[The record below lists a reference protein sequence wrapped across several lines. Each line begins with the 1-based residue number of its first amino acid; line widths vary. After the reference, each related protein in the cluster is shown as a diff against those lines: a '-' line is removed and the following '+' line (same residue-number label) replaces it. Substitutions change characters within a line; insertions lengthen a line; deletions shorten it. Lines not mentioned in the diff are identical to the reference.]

1 MNFEEV
7 AHKPDS
13 ASRAAS
19 AAVLGWLAKKV
30 ENMIVASADLSNSD
44 KTDGFLKQTKQFT
57 KGDFSG
63 AFLQA
68 GVSELTM
75 AALCNGMALHG
86 GVIPACGTFFVFS
99 DYMKPAVRLSA
110 LMGLPV
116 KFIWTHDAFRVGEDG
131 PTHQPVEQEAQIRLL
146 EHLKNHKGQ
155 MSLLAL
161 RPADAAE
168 TSVAWKMAL
177 ENTKTPTALIF
188 SRQNIKDVPAKAGST
203 RYRDA
208 LQAEKG
214 AYVAL
219 DCNGVPDVVLVA
231 SGSEVSTL
239 IGGAELLTAQKGL
252 KVRVVSVISEGLFR
266 QQPPEYQASVIPAHL
281 PTFGL
286 TAGLP
291 VTLAGLVG
299 ARGKIW
305 GLDHFGYSAPAKVLD
320 EKLGFTPANVCT
332 QVVKYLA
339 DGFIVRRVV
348 ADGGKQEVV
357 LALIRVHRRTLIA
370 PDEVFRGLRVALVD
384 ARLRRAEVLHQH
396 RRAFRPLGEVGED
409 VPAPGDMW
417 RPWAKS
423 LVPSAKVYSTLY

>member
-1 MNFEEV
+1 MAELYSKAKEQKAKEAAARKAKQQEWAKANPALAKKLDLFFSGKLPPLNFEEV

-19 AAVLGWLAKKV
+19 AAVLGWLARKV
-30 ENMIVASADLSNSD
+30 ENLIVASADLSNSD

-110 LMGLPV
+110 LMALASEVHLDARRLPGRRRRPHASAGGAGSANPPAG
-116 KFIWTHDAFRVGEDG
+116 TPQEPQGPDEPPGAAARRCRRDLRRLEDG
-131 PTHQPVEQEAQIRLL
+131 AGEHQDA
-146 EHLKNHKGQ
+146 H
-155 MSLLAL
+155 
-161 RPADAAE
+161 RPALLPSE
-168 TSVAWKMAL
+168 HQRRSREGGVNPLPGCVAGGERRLCGA
-177 ENTKTPTALIF
+177 
-188 SRQNIKDVPAKAGST
+188 R
-203 RYRDA
+203 
-208 LQAEKG
+208 LQRA
-214 AYVAL
+214 
-219 DCNGVPDVVLVA
+219 PDVVLVA

-239 IGGAELLTAQKGL
+239 IGGAELLTAKQGL

-266 QQPPEYQASVIPAHL
+266 QQPPEYQASVLPPHL

-299 ARGKIW
+299 ARGKTW

-320 EKLGFTPANVCT
+320 EKLGFTPANVCN
-332 QVVKYLA
+332 QVMKYL
-339 DGFIVRRVV
+339 
-348 ADGGKQEVV
+348 GK
-357 LALIRVHRRTLIA
+357 A
-370 PDEVFRGLRVALVD
+370 
-384 ARLRRAEVLHQH
+384 
-396 RRAFRPLGEVGED
+396 
-409 VPAPGDMW
+409 
-417 RPWAKS
+417 
-423 LVPSAKVYSTLY
+423 